1 MENNMN
7 KYGEQSWTDVVFD
20 SSAKK
25 NSKDTFLRLSPGSN
39 VVRLLTLP
47 HAYYQ
52 HKHMIEGGKKFGYR
66 INCSD
71 PEHRTNCPI
80 CEKDKA
86 KRRWFLG
93 VIDRKTDTYKIL
105 DIGFAVFK
113 AIQTLARDD
122 DWGDPSRYD
131 IDIVVDPNGG
141 STGYYTVVAKP
152 PKPLSASDLIK
163 REENTLDELIRRATP
178 PTKEKVEERLA
189 SIMEEINSG
198 GSSSSNSNSSSDEES
213 STESEDEDNFFQ
225 DHDAKMKKASK
236 PMTSKSVPF

>member
-1 MENNMN
+1 MN

-20 SSAKK
+20 STAKK
-25 NSKDTFLRLSPGSN
+25 SGKDSFLRLGPGSN
-39 VVRLLTLP
+39 IVRLLSLP

-52 HKHMIEGGKKFGYR
+52 HKYMVDGGKKFGYR

-71 PEHRTNCPI
+71 PERRANCPI
-80 CEKDKA
+80 CEKNDKA

-105 DIGFAVFK
+105 DIGFSIFK
-113 AIQTLARDD
+113 AIQTLAKDE

-152 PKPLSASDLIK
+152 PKALSANDLVK
-163 REENTLDELIRRATP
+163 REENNPEELVRRASP
-178 PTKEKVEERLA
+178 PTREKVHERLD
-189 SIMEEINSG
+189 SIAEEISSG
-198 GSSSSNSNSSSDEES
+198 VNELSTVSDDET
-213 STESEDEDNFFQ
+213 TEGGNDNFFQ
-225 DHDAKMKKASK
+225 DYDAKGKKAS
-236 PMTSKSVPF
+236 PF